1 MNNTW
6 QDGEIDPDFAEGFK
20 SGFTPDRPLL
30 RRLGKAIRDTP
41 GDIWDM
47 IKSIGGEPDEP
58 GYGGE
63 GEPDLPTTIAR
74 GLEEY
79 RNKDVPATPTRQGAA
94 TRQGAMDQGRDEYG
108 TAMPEGGS
116 MRIGQS
122 ARPGGVEEAAP
133 APAPVEQIGAE
144 LDYIF
149 AEGASLAHSRMRRVL
164 AESVGKRTLGTRAAA
179 RAASDAYAAVT
190 GRDPVWTADDLTEVL
205 TDPATAEII
214 LQGL

>member
-1 MNNTW
+1 MSNTW
-6 QDGEIDPDFAEGFK
+6 QDGEIDSDFAEGFK
-20 SGFTPDRPLL
+20 SGFTPERPLL

-63 GEPDLPTTIAR
+63 GEPDLPTTIGR
-74 GLEEY
+74 GMEEY
-79 RNKDVPATPTRQGAA
+79 RNKEVPTTA

-149 AEGASLAHSRMRRVL
+149 ADGATSAHSRMRRVL

-205 TDPATAEII
+205 TDPATVEII

>member
-63 GEPDLPTTIAR
+63 GEPDLPTTIGR
-74 GLEEY
+74 GMEEY
-79 RNKDVPATPTRQGAA
+79 RNKEVPTTA

-122 ARPGGVEEAAP
+122 VRPGGVEEAAP
-133 APAPVEQIGAE
+133 APAPAPVEQIGAD

-149 AEGASLAHSRMRRVL
+149 ADGASNAHSRMRRVL
-164 AESVGKRTLGTRAAA
+164 AESVGKRTLGTRDAA

-205 TDPATAEII
+205 TDPATVEII

>member
-1 MNNTW
+1 MSNTW
-6 QDGEIDPDFAEGFK
+6 QDGEIDSDFAEGFR

-41 GDIWDM
+41 GTIWDM

-63 GEPDLPTTIAR
+63 GEPDLPTAIAR
-74 GLEEY
+74 GMEEY
-79 RNKDVPATPTRQGAA
+79 RNKEAPTTATG
-94 TRQGAMDQGRDEYG
+94 QGAMDQGRDEYG

-133 APAPVEQIGAE
+133 APAPAPVEQIGAE

-149 AEGASLAHSRMRRVL
+149 ADGATSAHSRMRRVL

-190 GRDPVWTADDLTEVL
+190 GRDPVWTEDDVFEVL
-205 TDPATAEII
+205 TDPATVEII

>member
-63 GEPDLPTTIAR
+63 GEPDLPTAIAR

-79 RNKDVPATPTRQGAA
+79 RNKEVPTTATG
-94 TRQGAMDQGRDEYG
+94 QGAMDQGRDEYG

-133 APAPVEQIGAE
+133 APVEQTGAE

-149 AEGASLAHSRMRRVL
+149 ADGATSAHSRMRRVL
-164 AESVGKRTLGTRAAA
+164 AESVGKRTMGTRDAA